1 MSYEAVLIIT
11 VFIVFLITAVTFI
24 NIGIK
29 LSVKDPKPIKI
40 LPKFYKKVEETPEA
54 KAERERIDM
63 INNFTGYKEQ

>member
-1 MSYEAVLIIT
+1 MSYEIILVIT
-11 VFIVFLITAVTFI
+11 VFVVFLITAVTFI

-29 LSVKDPKPIKI
+29 LSAKDPKPIKI
-40 LPKFYKKVEETPEA
+40 LPKFYKKTEETPEA